1 MFPQGAIDRLLKD
14 MPVDPPG
21 PRGEERIVRTPFF
34 WDQEGPHIVPEP
46 PAYCGVEV
54 YGIDGRTWT
63 YIGFEDTKVGD
74 VVVVPFGAADFDV
87 YGEVKEMGRRYR
99 GPMPIKKIDRK
110 VELDEEE
117 LKHARAGGRPTA

>member
-14 MPVDPPG
+14 HLIDPPLSRRA
-21 PRGEERIVRTPFF
+21 PWQE
-34 WDQEGPHIVPEP
+34 EGPHIVPEP

-63 YIGFEDTKVGD
+63 YIGFDDTKVGD